1 MRTRLTLHPEQ
12 QGAQQLW
19 AQYGEQ
25 LVCVCY
31 RYDEERQRRLK
42 TVELI
47 VEEKP
52 WTPPGPRRTEQRAVA
67 VRVAAPEVALRT
79 QVKRAGGQW
88 DPQRQ
93 VWLLPYE
100 RVVALG
106 LTGRIMAER
115 AGSEGE
121 LRSSL
126 YR

>member
-12 QGAQQLW
+12 RGAQQLR

-25 LVCVCY
+25 LVCVRY

-52 WTPPGPRRTEQRAVA
+52 WTPPGPRRTEKQAVA

-106 LTGRIMAER
+106 LAGRIMAER

-121 LRSSL
+121 LRSSI

>member
-12 QGAQQLW
+12 RGAQQLR

-25 LVCVCY
+25 LVCVRY

-52 WTPPGPRRTEQRAVA
+52 WTPRGPRRTAPQAVA
-67 VRVAAPEVALRT
+67 VRVAPSEVALRT

-88 DPQRQ
+88 DPRRQ
-93 VWLLPYE
+93 VWRLPYE
-100 RVVALG
+100 RVVA
-106 LTGRIMAER
+106 
-115 AGSEGE
+115 
-121 LRSSL
+121 
-126 YR
+126 

>member
-1 MRTRLTLHPEQ
+1 MTRQDLTPFTP
-12 QGAQQLW
+12 W
-19 AQYGEQ
+19 
-25 LVCVCY
+25 
-31 RYDEERQRRLK
+31 RLK

-52 WTPPGPRRTEQRAVA
+52 WTPLGPRRTERRAVA
-67 VRVAAPEVALRT
+67 VRVAAPGVALRT

-93 VWLLPYE
+93 VWLLLYE

-106 LTGRIMAER
+106 LAERIVAER
-115 AGSEGE
+115 ARK
-121 LRSSL
+121 LRSSI

>member
-1 MRTRLTLHPEQ
+1 MR
-12 QGAQQLW
+12 

-25 LVCVCY
+25 LVCVRY
-31 RYDEERQRRLK
+31 RYDAERQRRLK

-52 WTPPGPRRTEQRAVA
+52 WTPSGPRRTEQQAVA
-67 VRVAAPEVALRT
+67 VRVAASEVALRT

-93 VWLLPYE
+93 VWLSPYE

-106 LTGRIMAER
+106 LAGRIMVER
-115 AGSEGE
+115 MGSEGE
-121 LRSSL
+121 LRSSI
-126 YR
+126 YS